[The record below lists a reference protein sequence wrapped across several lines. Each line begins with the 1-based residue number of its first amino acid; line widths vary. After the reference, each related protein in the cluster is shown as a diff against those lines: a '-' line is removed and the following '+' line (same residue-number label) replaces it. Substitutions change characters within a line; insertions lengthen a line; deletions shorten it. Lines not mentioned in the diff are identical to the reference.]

1 MNLGLKITALSLVTI
16 GFLYAGSDNEIASGT
31 SGVSAQNVKKTN
43 YLSRASCLLDGACFI
58 NYSLKAGEFQQIKD
72 QLDQNMQDLS
82 KLPVKVRYDR
92 RFQVPNTDNGGGI
105 YNFMN
110 KMYQNPVALSGV
122 YNVGTA
128 DAPVLKKWCAWVYK
142 PTKNDP
148 SFIEISDSFVRYSD
162 DKRNGLYFLHE
173 NKDLADSTKA
183 SFPRKA
189 YSAEFD
195 SSLHTDK
202 NAGAETFNVS
212 VVKYQTPKAHIN
224 DTTFESIYPTY
235 IDDGNADA
243 CPSHGSVFQPLPDQ
257 TSVTDISKFG
267 NPTSG
272 ASRSDGLNPRIFLAE
287 GIIDY
292 LNKEIDDYAAYYT
305 NAGLSASAI
314 KSSASAL
321 TPSEYIKTLN
331 GAYNAR
337 TANPSA
343 DREGEANV
351 DKEAGKNEIKDYLK
365 ILYDLNEEN
374 DFGVANTAQV
384 NSFKEIDGKRFAV
397 ENALR
402 YYYNIGQL
410 GENGKEII
418 PEKRPIFIKGYSNP
432 TVLYD
437 PNPDSDLNKC
447 AKGLSLNDSHGWKI
461 LNSSCLFFNPKQ
473 AVLPPP
479 PPPANPIEQNNVSAA
494 RMTNCT
500 ETESVSLA
508 GWAHPTYSPSVG
520 AENRTLISFL
530 ESLHRKG
537 LIELNLFQRS
547 GVYPYFS
554 AVNEICWEYEGG
566 SGEGGTYSDCATL
579 NGSSR
584 TPLSN
589 SRGYQERYGFP
600 SVLPDNQ
607 YVYNGFTYKSKNG
620 HKLTIGGYVVA
631 ENTPQYF
638 NIGYNTSA
646 YLGSVTMYKGRAQH
660 VKTTLLKCTQP
671 PQLERANLIKYMD
684 HIEITNY
691 RHELYETMI
700 FYSPRLEEQYN
711 DTNRYTISYYSVIMT
726 SSLEGVYK
734 IQKPSNV
741 ERLAFGDLPYKLIGA
756 AGWGTHMGVCVVA
769 KENATGKRYI
779 DCSHTLWFS
788 AEYQPSYGS
797 VVNVNYGTRGG
808 YSVATGFAPFD
819 VNTKTEFERKFGFA
833 YTGNV
838 FKIAD
843 IKGQL
848 ERCINAT
855 QSYCAQT
862 EYVTSKGQFWNVPNL
877 FGVLNVGS
885 THSEASRNLTDA
897 VAKVLK

>member
-16 GFLYAGSDNEIASGT
+16 GFLYAGSDNEIASST

-173 NKDLADSTKA
+173 NKELADSTKA

-243 CPSHGSVFQPLPDQ
+243 CPSHGSIFQPLADH

-331 GAYNAR
+331 GGAYNAK
-337 TANPSA
+337 TANPSS
-343 DREGEANV
+343 DREGAANV
-351 DKEAGKNEIKDYLK
+351 VKEAGKNEIKDHLK

-461 LNSSCLFFNPKQ
+461 LNSSCLFYNPAQ
-473 AVLPPP
+473 AVPPIPRNGSPITQASKEEFTKSLAEGKVFRALVCIRGTRHQSDCLNYEFLPFFRQMMPTTISNSVWYGVP
-479 PPPANPIEQNNVSAA
+479 SGYRSWGGNGNNSLSY
-494 RMTNCT
+494 TYH
-500 ETESVSLA
+500 VSLDR
-508 GWAHPTYSPSVG
+508 GVILLP
-520 AENRTLISFL
+520 
-530 ESLHRKG
+530 ESKRD
-537 LIELNLFQRS
+537 LNLETIANSYYFLGYDGLAIQR
-547 GVYPYFS
+547 VTFNYDF
-554 AVNEICWEYEGG
+554 VFGG
-566 SGEGGTYSDCATL
+566 SHHVFGVSYRKIGFGGGWP
-579 NGSSR
+579 N
-584 TPLSN
+584 
-589 SRGYQERYGFP
+589 F
-600 SVLPDNQ
+600 
-607 YVYNGFTYKSKNG
+607 
-620 HKLTIGGYVVA
+620 
-631 ENTPQYF
+631 
-638 NIGYNTSA
+638 
-646 YLGSVTMYKGRAQH
+646 
-660 VKTTLLKCTQP
+660 
-671 PQLERANLIKYMD
+671 
-684 HIEITNY
+684 
-691 RHELYETMI
+691 
-700 FYSPRLEEQYN
+700 YN
-711 DTNRYTISYYSVIMT
+711 DTDARSRAT
-726 SSLEGVYK
+726 L
-734 IQKPSNV
+734 
-741 ERLAFGDLPYKLIGA
+741 ERLVYGYNIDAYGRRGTGEFYEKWRPAQFGGF
-756 AGWGTHMGVCVVA
+756 G
-769 KENATGKRYI
+769 ATGRIFQPYI
-779 DCSHTLWFS
+779 CDFNDPL
-788 AEYQPSYGS
+788 GS
-797 VVNVNYGTRGG
+797 SCGTRGHHGVILPATPLEIGGISLSRDSDNPRASYYPVSITIQYANGEKETIYPSTPIEHYRKG
-808 YSVATGFAPFD
+808 YRIIRS
-819 VNTKTEFERKFGFA
+819 
-833 YTGNV
+833 
-838 FKIAD
+838 
-843 IKGQL
+843 
-848 ERCINAT
+848 
-855 QSYCAQT
+855 
-862 EYVTSKGQFWNVPNL
+862 
-877 FGVLNVGS
+877 GS
-885 THSEASRNLTDA
+885 IPLYR
-897 VAKVLK
+897 

>member
-92 RFQVPNTDNGGGI
+92 RFQVPSTDNGGGI

-110 KMYQNPVALSGV
+110 KMYQNPIALSGV

-128 DAPVLKKWCAWVYK
+128 DTPVLKKWCAWVYR

-173 NKDLADSTKA
+173 NKELADSTKA

-212 VVKYQTPKAHIN
+212 VVKYQIPKAHIS

-243 CPSHGSVFQPLPDQ
+243 CPSHGSVFQPLADH

-292 LNKEIDDYAAYYT
+292 LNKEVDDYAAYYT

-314 KSSASAL
+314 KSSALAL
-321 TPSEYIKTLN
+321 TPSDYIKTLN
-331 GAYNAR
+331 GAYNAK
-337 TANPSA
+337 TANPRG
-343 DREGEANV
+343 DRESAVNV
-351 DKEAGKNEIKDYLK
+351 DKEASQKEIKDYLK
-365 ILYDLNEEN
+365 ILYDLNDEN

-447 AKGLSLNDSHGWKI
+447 AKGLSLNGSHGWKI
-461 LNSSCLFFNPKQ
+461 LNSSCLFFNPAQ

-479 PPPANPIEQNNVSAA
+479 PPPANPIEQGNVSAA
-494 RMTNCT
+494 RMSNCN
-500 ETESVSLA
+500 EVESISLA
-508 GWAHPTYSPSVG
+508 GWAHPDFSSNVG
-520 AENRTLISFL
+520 SENRALMNFL
-530 ESLHRKG
+530 EGLRNKG
-537 LIELNLFQRS
+537 LIELTVLQRTGIYPRFGNYNSVCWQYDCGSDDAICSTCAQVS
-547 GVYPYFS
+547 G
-554 AVNEICWEYEGG
+554 
-566 SGEGGTYSDCATL
+566 TQK
-579 NGSSR
+579 
-584 TPLSN
+584 TPLVGEDTRSTYGP
-589 SRGYQERYGFP
+589 SRGE
-600 SVLPDNQ
+600 
-607 YVYNGFTYKSKNG
+607 YVYSAFSYKSKNG

-646 YLGSVTMYKGRAQH
+646 YMGSVKMYKGRAQH
-660 VKTTLLKCTQP
+660 VKTALLKCAQP
-671 PQLERANLIKYMD
+671 SQLEKASIIKYMD
-684 HIEITNY
+684 MITVTNY
-691 RHELYETMI
+691 RSESYENQV
-700 FYSPRLEEQYN
+700 FFSPRLEEQYN
-711 DTNRYTISYYSVIMT
+711 DTNRYTISYYSVQ
-726 SSLEGVYK
+726 LYNNLNGEGVFK
-734 IQKPSNV
+734 IEKPNNV
-741 ERLAFGDLPYKLIGA
+741 ERLAFGGFNSRMIGD
-756 AGWGTHMGVCVVA
+756 AGWDVLFGVCVVA
-769 KENATGKRYI
+769 KEHNSGKTYI
-779 DCSHTLWFS
+779 DCKNTSGLS
-788 AEYQPSYGS
+788 VEYPTDTGTPIEL
-797 VVNVNYGTRGG
+797 NYGTRGEYKIYSG
-808 YSVATGFAPFD
+808 YAPFD
-819 VNTKTEFERKFGFA
+819 IPTKTMFEKKYGFA
-833 YTGNV
+833 RAGKV
-838 FKIAD
+838 VGIAEV
-843 IKGQL
+843 KRQL
-848 ERCINAT
+848 ERYIH
-855 QSYCAQT
+855 SYQPGGPES
-862 EYVTSKGQFWNVPNL
+862 EYITSLGQYWHIPNL
-877 FGVLNVGS
+877 ISGFWGNSLR
-885 THSEASRNLTDA
+885 EAHEILTNI
-897 VAKVLK
+897 VSKVLK